1 MEIPSHYYKLLRQI
15 MQLQLEVNIICNV
28 NRHIKKF
35 KNVGKYILSTKSK
48 YKCGIPP
55 RHLILIHGIQRKYLQ
70 DVEETLIETFL

>member
-35 KNVGKYILSTKSK
+35 KDLGKYILSTKSK
-48 YKCGIPP
+48 YKSGIAP

-70 DVEETLIETFL
+70 DMEEILIGAFS